1 MVSFDQL
8 SKTGMSPINA
18 TAVAMA
24 YVASFAATYHTNQT
38 RKSGGSYICHPLDV
52 MTALAE
58 QIFRAND
65 LDSAPEENLDILR
78 IAALHDTL
86 EDTKCT
92 HFALAEE
99 FGYAVA
105 DAVNE
110 LTDDK
115 NLPKDVR
122 KALCIEHSSGLSR
135 MAALV
140 KIADVCDNC
149 KGVLGKVA
157 PDGWGEER
165 IAAYGKWGSQVVEGA
180 YSALNNP
187 QYRHLPAVDQ
197 SYAQGLIKDSPLEID
212 EHGKVSVRVIDTP

>member
-1 MVSFDQL
+1 MESFDQL
-8 SKTGMSPINA
+8 AKTGMSPINA
-18 TAVAMA
+18 TAAAMA
-24 YVASFAATYHTNQT
+24 YVASFAATFHTNQT

-58 QIFRAND
+58 QIRRAND
-65 LDSAPEENLDILR
+65 TSSAPEENLDILR
-78 IAALHDTL
+78 AGGLHDTL
-86 EDTKCT
+86 EDTECK
-92 HFALAEE
+92 HSDLVDK

-105 DAVNE
+105 DAVKE

-115 NLPKDVR
+115 DLPKDVR

-149 KGVLGKVA
+149 KTILGKV
-157 PDGWGEER
+157 PPEGWGEER
-165 IAAYGKWGSQVVEGA
+165 IAAYGVWGSQVVEGA
-180 YSALNNP
+180 YSALDNP
-187 QYRHLPAVDQ
+187 EDSHRTAVDQ

-212 EHGKVSVRVIDTP
+212 RDGKVSVPANY

>member
-1 MVSFDQL
+1 M
-8 SKTGMSPINA
+8 
-18 TAVAMA
+18 
-24 YVASFAATYHTNQT
+24 
-38 RKSGGSYICHPLDV
+38 
-52 MTALAE
+52 
-58 QIFRAND
+58 
-65 LDSAPEENLDILR
+65 
-78 IAALHDTL
+78 HDTL

-92 HFALAEE
+92 YHVLVGQ

-105 DAVNE
+105 DAVKE

-115 NLPKDVR
+115 ELPRDGR
-122 KALCIEHSSGLSR
+122 QALCIEHASGLSR

-165 IAAYGKWGSQVVEGA
+165 IAAYGVWGSQVVEGA
-180 YSALNNP
+180 YSALNDP
-187 QYRHLPAVDQ
+187 EDSHRTAVDQ

-212 EHGKVSVRVIDTP
+212 GEGHVSVRVIDTP

>member
-18 TAVAMA
+18 IAAAMA
-24 YVASFAATYHTNQT
+24 YAASFAATYHKDQT

-58 QIFRAND
+58 QIRRAND
-65 LDSAPEENLDILR
+65 LSSAPEENLYILL
-78 IAALHDTL
+78 IAALHDIL

-92 HFALAEE
+92 HFALAGQ

-105 DAVNE
+105 DAVKE

-115 NLPKDVR
+115 DLPKDVR
-122 KALCIEHSSGLSR
+122 KALCIEHASGLSR

-140 KIADVCDNC
+140 KVADVCDNC
-149 KGVLGKVA
+149 KGILGKVA

-165 IAAYGKWGSQVVEGA
+165 IAAYGVWGSQVVEGA
-180 YSALNNP
+180 YSALDNP
-187 QYRHLPAVDQ
+187 EDSHRTAVDQ

-212 EHGKVSVRVIDTP
+212 GDGKVSVRVI